1 MHEAE
6 LWNIVRAVEAEKLWH
21 LTFIEDGATPRRGYT
36 TGLWANL
43 RHPEICVV
51 GPTEDTMMALLET
64 IAVAV
69 KAGEGGFKPLTRYSQ
84 FLEGADV
91 EFIRV
96 DEALYEDAF
105 PTAVWYYS
113 EHLNPPQ
120 RFPMLQCVLPYGGNG
135 AFPWDDHWPDHLD
148 NWQPVLGLRL

>member
-6 LWNIVRAVEAEKLWH
+6 FWKILNAVERDKLWH
-21 LTFIEDGATPRRGYT
+21 VTFIEDGATPRRGFT
-36 TGLWANL
+36 TGLWANF

-51 GPTEDTMMALLET
+51 GPSEETTFALLDA
-64 IAVAV
+64 IALAV
-69 KAGEGGFKPLTRYSQ
+69 RAGEGGFRPKTRYAD

-96 DEALYEDAF
+96 DESLYEDAF
-105 PTAVWYYS
+105 PTAVWYYC
-113 EHLNPPQ
+113 EHLKPAQ
-120 RFPMLQCVLPYGGNG
+120 GFPMLQCVLPYGENG
-135 AFPWDDHWPDHLD
+135 AFPWDDDWPAHLD